1 MRPHVVWFGEA
12 LESPVLDKAFDL
24 IGECD
29 ICLVVGTSSVSYL
42 FDLAGS
48 SSDENGSG
56 NEAVTAHYRYK
67 SRQTDRQTK
76 SRVGR
81 VD

>member
-56 NEAVTAHYRYK
+56 NEAVTAPITGIK
-67 SRQTDRQTK
+67 ADRQTDRQTDQK
-76 SRVGR
+76 T
-81 VD
+81 